1 MSPPLVDEALL
12 SPEGPPLTR
21 RRRFMPPPLAFK
33 LAELALS
40 NAAVFSFPLV
50 FAVVCG
56 RTLGIH
62 DYGIVAF
69 YSSLAA
75 FLGMFVEFGFD
86 WYGIREVAQN
96 QGDPQRCHRVLFNI
110 TAARLLLSAGVFVV
124 IWPALLWER
133 GAVELPL
140 MVASAAYMVGFAFDA
155 SWYLRALERTRLLLA
170 INAGVRLLCIV
181 VLVAVVTQV
190 ATMWSAMWVYA
201 LVSLLT
207 SGITWWL
214 LLHQGL
220 ARRAVV
226 ELRFIGAL
234 MKESWAIV
242 LGNLN
247 GSLLTHGGI
256 ALLGLIAE
264 PAVVGAAT
272 LGLRVRAAAQG
283 ALLPLSQLGFVRLSG
298 RAKES
303 PLAAFALG
311 RRLLIITLV
320 LSVLVALGC
329 MWAAPQ
335 ISQIVFKS
343 EVPLAVGFVMMLAL
357 TLPVQMVGNLFGLQS
372 LVALGQERRYAAI
385 QVAASVLFCAMLF
398 GLASEFAYGWALL
411 AAEAAVLVLSGLTLW
426 RLRSLLLRA

>member
-1 MSPPLVDEALL
+1 MQL
-12 SPEGPPLTR
+12 
-21 RRRFMPPPLAFK
+21 
-33 LAELALS
+33 
-40 NAAVFSFPLV
+40 
-50 FAVVCG
+50 
-56 RTLGIH
+56 
-62 DYGIVAF
+62 
-69 YSSLAA
+69 
-75 FLGMFVEFGFD
+75 
-86 WYGIREVAQN
+86 
-96 QGDPQRCHRVLFNI
+96 
-110 TAARLLLSAGVFVV
+110 
-124 IWPALLWER
+124 
-133 GAVELPL
+133 
-140 MVASAAYMVGFAFDA
+140 ASAAYMVGFAFDA

-272 LGLRVRAAAQG
+272 LGLRVRAGAQG

-329 MWAAPQ
+329 MWTAPQ

-411 AAEAAVLVLSGLTLW
+411 AAEAAVLVASAVALM
-426 RLRSLLLRA
+426 RLKAKACV